1 MTHHTDLADLIAS
14 DHRQVEELF
23 GQLESGDGDRRHLVD
38 KVIDELR
45 AHITA
50 EEQVVYPA
58 IRDMVPEGG
67 RMADHALSEHKGMK
81 EAMRTLEQGQPGDSQ
96 FETAL
101 RNLMT
106 EVQAHVPEEE
116 NELLPGLRIMIGE
129 DKMTELGDLFAQVK
143 GTVSTHSSD

>member
-1 MTHHTDLADLIAS
+1 VTHHTDLADVITS
-14 DHRQVEELF
+14 DHRKVEELF
-23 GQLESGDGDRRHLVD
+23 EQLKSGEGDRRHLVD

-45 AHITA
+45 AHTTA

-58 IRDMVPEGG
+58 IRDMVAGG
-67 RMADHALSEHKGMK
+67 GQLADRALSEHKGMK
-81 EAMRTLEQGQPGDSQ
+81 EAMSKLEQGQPGDAQ

-116 NELLPGLRIMIGE
+116 NELLPGLRVMIGE
-129 DKMTELGDLFAQVK
+129 DKMIELGDLFTQVK
-143 GTVSTHSSD
+143 GTVATHSST